1 MGRLIAILVLIA
13 FVAWILRGPYLQWKQ
28 RQKLRGF
35 ESEQRRKWEGHK
47 RE

>member
-1 MGRLIAILVLIA
+1 MGRLIGILLLIA
-13 FVAWILRGPYLQWKQ
+13 FIVWIVRGPYLQWRQ
-28 RQKLRGF
+28 RQKFRQF